1 MTALAALGWT
11 PVLAQAFRDLGA
23 SGLIPARLAVEHRR
37 GYEALCEMKGAL
49 RSVAAILPGRLRR
62 DLAAQGESLAVGDW
76 VALRPADKGLHS
88 IAALLPRRSAFVRK
102 TAGERAERQIVAA
115 NLDKL
120 FIAMAVSEDFN
131 PRRLERYLTACANA
145 DTVPILLLTK
155 ADLAADLAVRLA
167 AVRAVSAD
175 LHCVPVS
182 LVTGLGVETVR
193 GLIGPGESLA
203 LVGSSGVGKSSL
215 ANVLL
220 GQAKLSVGATSD
232 QGKGRHTTTRRELLL
247 LPGGGVLIDTPG
259 MREFH
264 LWEAEVG
271 EGFPDIEELA
281 LSCRFR
287 DCRHRQEPDCAVRA
301 AVTAGS
307 LDPARLAAF
316 HKLIN
321 EREEVDRRRHGKSS
335 RN

>member
-11 PVLAQAFRDLGA
+11 PVLAQAFRALGA
-23 SGLIPARLAVEHRR
+23 SGFIPARLAVEHRR
-37 GYEALCEMKGAL
+37 GYEAICETGGGL
-49 RSVAAILPGRLRR
+49 RSVAAVLPGRLRR
-62 DLAAQGESLAVGDW
+62 DLAAEGESLAVGDW
-76 VALRPADKGLHS
+76 VALRPADKGLHP

-102 TAGERAERQIVAA
+102 TAGDRAERQIVAA

-145 DTVPILLLTK
+145 DTLPILLLTK
-155 ADLAADLAVRLA
+155 ADLAADLAARLA
-167 AVRAVSAD
+167 AVRAVAAD
-175 LHCVPVS
+175 LACVPVS
-182 LVTGLGVETVR
+182 LVTGLGIDAVR
-193 GLIGPGESLA
+193 ALIGPGESLA

-220 GQAKLSVGATSD
+220 GQVRQSVGAVSE

-264 LWEAEVG
+264 LWEAEVS
-271 EGFPDIEELA
+271 EGFPDIEGLA
-281 LSCRFR
+281 TGCRFR
-287 DCRHRQEPDCAVRA
+287 DCRHQSEPDCAVRA
-301 AVTAGS
+301 AVTLGA

-316 HKLIN
+316 HKL
-321 EREEVDRRRHGKSS
+321 REEQDQAEKLRRERGAKS
-335 RN
+335 

>member
-37 GYEALCEMKGAL
+37 GYDALCEMKGGL
-49 RSVAAILPGRLRR
+49 RPVAAVLPGRLRR

-76 VALRPADKGLHS
+76 VALRPADKGLHP

-102 TAGERAERQIVAA
+102 TAGDRAVRQIVAA
-115 NLDKL
+115 NLDKI

-145 DTVPILLLTK
+145 DVAPILLLTK
-155 ADLAADLAVRLA
+155 ADLADDLDVRLT
-167 AVRAVSAD
+167 AVRAVAPE
-175 LHCVPVS
+175 LPCVPLS
-182 LVTGLGVETVR
+182 LISGAGIAEVR
-193 GLIGPGESLA
+193 ALIGPGESLA

-215 ANVLL
+215 ANALL
-220 GQAKLSVGATSD
+220 GEAKLSVGATSD
-232 QGKGRHTTTRRELLL
+232 QGKGRHTTTRRELLP

-264 LWEAEVG
+264 LWEAEVS
-271 EGFPDIEELA
+271 EGFPDIETLA
-281 LSCRFR
+281 TDCRFR
-287 DCRHRQEPDCAVRA
+287 DCRHQSEPECAVRA
-301 AVTAGS
+301 AVTLGA

-316 HKLIN
+316 HKL
-321 EREEVDRRRHGKSS
+321 REEQDQAEKLRRERGSKS
-335 RN
+335 